1 MNETRSRMSGSRG
14 SGFSRRVVTA
24 WALCVCVL
32 IVAIG
37 VMAWLYPNLWP
48 FDTRR
53 SVRGVIVQVDGA
65 SIVFAERVTL
75 RGDDGVTQSFL
86 VDPEVATN
94 RDEPQ
99 SASHLRQHMVLGDPV
114 IVRFHVTDD
123 GPVALRI
130 VDAD

>member
-1 MNETRSRMSGSRG
+1 MRSGQGHRSSRLIIA
-14 SGFSRRVVTA
+14 VAILT
-24 WALCVCVL
+24 CVL
-32 IVAIG
+32 VVAVGVKEWLDGDIGAIG
-37 VMAWLYPNLWP
+37 S
-48 FDTRR
+48 RR
-53 SVRGVIVQVDGA
+53 SVRGVLVDVQGA

-75 RGDDGVTQSFL
+75 RGDDGEVQSFL

-114 IVRFHVTDD
+114 IIRYRLTDD
-123 GPVALRI
+123 GPVAVRI